1 MKRACTRLALL
12 IALFTLTAS
21 AAWAGGAKVQVCH
34 VPPGNPANFHTITIS
49 EDALQA
55 HLAHGDLA
63 GACFAHCDTLCSDG
77 NACTIDACDASE
89 HCLTTH
95 PPVNCD
101 DGNLC
106 TADSCNPATGC
117 ASVPKTCMDNNL
129 CTLNACDPVTGSC
142 VFPAVTCSVGQSC
155 NPANGNCEE
164 VNPCDPSPCQNGRC
178 VQLPDS
184 EFECICEPGFTG
196 ERLPDPNRPLR
207 RCRLPA
213 TRPVP
218 RAKCLLGGS
227 LRRLRA

>member
-1 MKRACTRLALL
+1 MKRTRTRLAFL
-12 IALFTLTAS
+12 IALFALTAS
-21 AAWAGGAKVQVCH
+21 AAWADGAKVQVCH

-129 CTLNACDPVTGSC
+129 CTVDACDPLTGNC
-142 VFPAVTCSVGQSC
+142 VAPPVMCSTGQAC
-155 NPANGNCEE
+155 NPANG
-164 VNPCDPSPCQNGRC
+164 DCQTTDLCLGVVC
-178 VQLPDS
+178 PLPDQCHQPGVCS
-184 EFECICEPGFTG
+184 GGACSNPNKPNGTPCIGPPEAV
-196 ERLPDPNRPLR
+196 DPACFNGVCIYARY
-207 RCRLPA
+207 
-213 TRPVP
+213 
-218 RAKCLLGGS
+218 
-227 LRRLRA
+227 